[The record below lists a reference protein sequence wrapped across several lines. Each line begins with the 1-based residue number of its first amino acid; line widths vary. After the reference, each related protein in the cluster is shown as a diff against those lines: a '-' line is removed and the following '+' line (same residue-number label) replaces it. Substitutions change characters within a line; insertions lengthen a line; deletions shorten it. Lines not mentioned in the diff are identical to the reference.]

1 MKNALCGL
9 RILDLSMNL
18 PGPYMTWLLV
28 EMGAEVL
35 KIEPPKGGDLA
46 RVFMSKGQ
54 QNYFPVFDMV
64 NRGKKSL
71 VLDLKK
77 SEGRATFLALLRDY
91 DIVVEGFRPGVM
103 KSLKLDYDSVSPE
116 YPNIIYV
123 SITGYGQTGSHAHRA
138 GHDLNF
144 QALAGSFDIGGA
156 IIQDPKVPPLPVAD
170 LAGGSLFSLS
180 ALLAAIIERSR
191 TGKGQQVDISMFD
204 GAFAINV
211 LSLCHLQTMR
221 ANPQTASVGHFLSG
235 SQPFYQI
242 YETRDGR
249 WMSLAAVE
257 PKFWKNFCKAVG
269 KEDFIE
275 QQFGGLTII
284 EKMVVIFKSRT
295 QAEWIQM
302 FKTTDACCEPVLT
315 LTETIRSNLCQN
327 RALVQESDK
336 GRLFLNSPFS
346 SPDKRQSELLLTP
359 QLGQHS
365 EEILRSLTKIT

>member
-1 MKNALCGL
+1 MKNALRGL

-46 RVFMSKGQ
+46 RAFMNKGQ

-71 VLDLKK
+71 LLDLKNPK
-77 SEGRATFLALLRDY
+77 GRATFLALLGDY
-91 DIVVEGFRPGVM
+91 DIVIEGFRPGVM
-103 KSLKLDYDSVSPE
+103 KSLKLDYDSVSPK
-116 YPNIIYV
+116 YSNIIYV
-123 SITGYGQTGSHAHRA
+123 SITGYGQAGSYAHRA

-144 QALAGSFDIGGA
+144 QALAGSFDTGGA
-156 IIQDPKVPPLPVAD
+156 ISQDLRVPPLPVAD
-170 LAGGSLFSLS
+170 LAGGGLLSLS

-204 GAFAINV
+204 GVFALNV
-211 LSLCHLQTMR
+211 LSLCHLQTMS

-269 KEDFIE
+269 REDFFE
-275 QQFGGLTII
+275 LQFGGHAII
-284 EKMVVIFKSRT
+284 EKVSAIFKSRT
-295 QAEWIQM
+295 QAEWVQV
-302 FKTTDACCEPVLT
+302 FNKTDACCEPVLT
-315 LTETIRSNLCQN
+315 LTETIGSNLCQE
-327 RALVQESDK
+327 RALLTSDDE
-336 GRLFLNSPFS
+336 GRPFLTSPFS
-346 SPDKRQSELLLTP
+346 SPDKQQSEMLLTP

-365 EEILRSLTKIT
+365 EEVLSILQGV